1 MAVGNV
7 MGAQAAAI
15 QAVQLGAFL
24 ISMLLSGFLVPVAN
38 VPIQLRWISYILPA
52 TYYID
57 IVRDSLLRGGGW
69 DRDGLS
75 GTRLALTTLVL
86 FSANM
91 RKMRR
96 MQFSD

>member
-24 ISMLLSGFLVPVAN
+24 ISMLLSGFLVPVSN
-38 VPIQLRWISYILPA
+38 VPIELRWISYILPA

-57 IVRDSLLRGGGW
+57 ITRDSLLRGGGW
-69 DRDGLS
+69 GAVGNSVAVL
-75 GTRLALTTLVL
+75 GLTTVVL
-86 FSANM
+86 FGLNM
-91 RKMRR
+91 RKMHR
-96 MQFSD
+96 MQFPD